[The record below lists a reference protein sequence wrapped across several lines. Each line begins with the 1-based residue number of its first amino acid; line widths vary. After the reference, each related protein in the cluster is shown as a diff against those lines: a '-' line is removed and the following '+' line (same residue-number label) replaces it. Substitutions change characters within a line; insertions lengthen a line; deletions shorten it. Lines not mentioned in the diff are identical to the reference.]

1 MLRKEEKNM
10 GNIEIKT
17 REEKKQREKA
27 YYEEAPQI
35 GGRRPS
41 RIRQQIN
48 RGMTVFVIVAACILF
63 YFALLRLGHISD
75 VIFKIIDVLKPV
87 LYGCVIAY
95 LLNPIVKRVD
105 AFLIPK
111 LQERMKKPENAE
123 KVSRSVGIF
132 VSLIILI
139 VLITVLL
146 NMLIPELY
154 SSIRN
159 MVLTLPKQVNDA
171 LDKIN
176 SIQLEDSTTVAILK
190 NALEEGT
197 TMLTNWLRTD
207 LMTQVNSLMSNLTV
221 GIFNVI
227 SEVFNMLIGV
237 IVSVYILYSKEIF
250 ARQCKKAVYALF
262 RADRANMVLHI
273 TTKSNEIFGGFVIGK
288 ILDSAIIGLLCFIG
302 LTILNMPYTMLVS
315 VIVGVTNVI
324 PFFGPYIGAI
334 PSTILICIGRSNER
348 NLFSDIYSGFTT
360 VGRKY
365 YRDRRF
371 LGNSTGLSA
380 FWVVFSILLGG
391 GLFGFVGMVMG
402 VPTFAVIYYIV
413 DMILDNKLKK
423 KKLPVR
429 SDSYD
434 EWSYV
439 DSSGEYIHSEEI
451 KSKAEE
457 K

>member
-1 MLRKEEKNM
+1 M

-87 LYGCVIAY
+87 
-95 LLNPIVKRVD
+95 D

-111 LQERMKKPENAE
+111 LQERMKKPEKAE
-123 KVSRSVGIF
+123 NVSRSVGIF

-139 VLITVLL
+139 VLITLLL

-221 GIFNVI
+221 GIFNAI

-334 PSTILICIGRSNER
+334 PSAILILLADPLKGLYFIIFVIAFPEYQIIPLRSGLRKQPRTRKVLSNFLKSLVPAHFHQTAAM
-348 NLFSDIYSGFTT
+348 LF
-360 VGRKY
+360 
-365 YRDRRF
+365 
-371 LGNSTGLSA
+371 
-380 FWVVFSILLGG
+380 
-391 GLFGFVGMVMG
+391 G

-413 DMILDNKLKK
+413 NMLVNSILKK
-423 KKLPVR
+423 KELPT
-429 SDSYD
+429 DTECYGKNG
-434 EWSYV
+434 YV
-439 DSSGEYIHSEEI
+439 DSEGIYIQKEKQEEI
-451 KSKAEE
+451 KEIQEE
-457 K
+457 KGDKDNADSSTK

>member
-1 MLRKEEKNM
+1 MLFR
-10 GNIEIKT
+10 
-17 REEKKQREKA
+17 
-27 YYEEAPQI
+27 
-35 GGRRPS
+35 S
-41 RIRQQIN
+41 
-48 RGMTVFVIVAACILF
+48 
-63 YFALLRLGHISD
+63 
-75 VIFKIIDVLKPV
+75 
-87 LYGCVIAY
+87 
-95 LLNPIVKRVD
+95 IVKRVD

-111 LQERMKKPENAE
+111 LQERMKKPEKAE

-288 ILDSAIIGLLCFIG
+288 ILE
-302 LTILNMPYTMLVS
+302 
-315 VIVGVTNVI
+315 
-324 PFFGPYIGAI
+324 
-334 PSTILICIGRSNER
+334 IGRAH
-348 NLFSDIYSGFTT
+348 
-360 VGRKY
+360 V
-365 YRDRRF
+365 
-371 LGNSTGLSA
+371 
-380 FWVVFSILLGG
+380 
-391 GLFGFVGMVMG
+391 
-402 VPTFAVIYYIV
+402 
-413 DMILDNKLKK
+413 
-423 KKLPVR
+423 
-429 SDSYD
+429 
-434 EWSYV
+434 
-439 DSSGEYIHSEEI
+439 
-451 KSKAEE
+451 
-457 K
+457 